1 MLPPYSSLFRLQPES
16 LNMSIDVWFNTINRI
31 CRSMFQGNGQD
42 CVYINFEEAFK
53 DTKDKWSE
61 LCGVEE
67 SKPQTI
73 PKTNGLSYVDVKP
86 VKEER
91 LRNSGPE
98 NLFMIILQEINDL
111 MARLMECNA
120 FKGDVKSVKEDRLRN
135 SGPTKIS
142 TNYEVEN
149 ELRNAVVQRTYCKD
163 DAKFPS
169 VRTAR
174 VDVFDVK
181 PVKEER
187 LINSGPTKISTNYEV
202 ENELGNAVVQRTYCK
217 DDAKFPSV
225 RTYCKGYVF

>member
-1 MLPPYSSLFRLQPES
+1 M
-16 LNMSIDVWFNTINRI
+16 
-31 CRSMFQGNGQD
+31 D

-73 PKTNGLSYVDVKP
+73 PKTKDKWSELCGCETCERRAIKKQWPRKPVYDHDVKP
-86 VKEER
+86 VKEE
-91 LRNSGPE
+91 
-98 NLFMIILQEINDL
+98 
-111 MARLMECNA
+111 
-120 FKGDVKSVKEDRLRN
+120 RLRN

-181 PVKEER
+181 PMKEER
-187 LINSGPTKISTNYEV
+187 LRNSGPTKISTNYEV